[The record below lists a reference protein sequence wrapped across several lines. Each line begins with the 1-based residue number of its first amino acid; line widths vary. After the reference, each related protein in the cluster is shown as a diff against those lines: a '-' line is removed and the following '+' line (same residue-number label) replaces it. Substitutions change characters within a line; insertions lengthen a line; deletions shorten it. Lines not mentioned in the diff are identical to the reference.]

1 MIKISLC
8 YSKKRNQR
16 KKDVAE
22 CLFIRSI
29 LPVVGILK
37 GLQKKHALNLESRRL
52 IKHAKMGVMMVK
64 NNEVIQTHPLVG
76 WDISTVDSY
85 DALMLRLHYQ
95 TPNRATQEETEVGQT
110 LWLTTDVARQFISI
124 LEAGIA
130 KIESGDYQE
139 DEYRRH

>member
-1 MIKISLC
+1 M
-8 YSKKRNQR
+8 N
-16 KKDVAE
+16 
-22 CLFIRSI
+22 
-29 LPVVGILK
+29 
-37 GLQKKHALNLESRRL
+37 
-52 IKHAKMGVMMVK
+52 K

-85 DALMLRLHYQ
+85 DAMMLRLHYQ
-95 TPNRATQEETEVGQT
+95 TPNQTVSDQAEIGQT

-139 DEYRRH
+139 NEYRRH